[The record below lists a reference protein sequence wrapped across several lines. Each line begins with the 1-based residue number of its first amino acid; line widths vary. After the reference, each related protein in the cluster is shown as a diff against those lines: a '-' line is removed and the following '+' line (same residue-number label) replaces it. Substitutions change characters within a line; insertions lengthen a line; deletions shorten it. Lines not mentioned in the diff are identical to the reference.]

1 MLYFSLV
8 MLIFSPKCI
17 YFLTINILS
26 ICRNLPVSLDL
37 MALSELVMFS
47 MSWSW
52 IFVIDSKLVMIFPKI
67 SSSIFLLIMI
77 STSLI
82 EIIFSPVKSVEP
94 PIYYVAHF
102 FTQKLTLVVPKTFE
116 IHFNLIS
123 SYLFLFPKDFL

>member
-94 PIYYVAHF
+94 PIYYVGTF
-102 FTQKLTLVVPKTFE
+102 FYPKIDTCSAQ
-116 IHFNLIS
+116 NVWDPLQPYKYLLI
-123 SYLFLFPKDFL
+123 FIP